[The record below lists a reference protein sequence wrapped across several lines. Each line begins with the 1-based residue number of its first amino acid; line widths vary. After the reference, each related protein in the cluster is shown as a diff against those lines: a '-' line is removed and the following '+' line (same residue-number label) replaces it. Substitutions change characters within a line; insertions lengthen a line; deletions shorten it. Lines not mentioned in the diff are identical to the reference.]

1 MKWIRVLVIF
11 QLVVLA
17 ACGSE
22 DSASLPGGPEW
33 PSVGVGQSGS
43 QDFGRFRNL
52 VEAGELPS
60 PDTLDPVG
68 FFAEHKIELPAPSCE
83 DDVCLH
89 GLFGIQKNLI
99 NGATSSV
106 AVIGMNTALTV
117 PESDRP
123 PLSLAIAV
131 DVSWSLANEPIAFV
145 QQGLLAMTDGLGPED
160 DISLIA
166 YAETA
171 ELLIRSN
178 METDPDRSLLRE
190 QIRGL
195 EVIGQTNMYAGLRM
209 ALEDVAAR
217 TVDESQR
224 RVLLLSDGM
233 ANVGIADRDRILNL
247 VRSYPEISISAIGLG
262 AEFDLPLMR
271 SISQISSGNFYFVED
286 PSAVQ
291 EVFETEISTF
301 LVPIAYDAVLELDV
315 KGPYAVRG
323 VYGVHEWFAADN
335 AAEIR
340 IPALYMASRTTTGIT
355 PDGARRGGGGAILVE
370 LTPIPV
376 KELLDATPA
385 NHRVATA
392 TLRYRIPNTEDVVT
406 QTVDVF
412 NPNRP
417 TLVAAEPYFDSPAV
431 EKAFVT
437 MNTYAA
443 LQTAVERASYGAPG
457 AALSILQPFI
467 NTLEAWL
474 ENNDDADLRSDA
486 NITRKL
492 ITIIEQ
498 REGPMDITFPGNPW
512 AY

>member
-1 MKWIRVLVIF
+1 MKWIRILA
-11 QLVVLA
+11 VVHLMA
-17 ACGSE
+17 LLGCGSE
-22 DSASLPGGPEW
+22 DAAVQGPSEW

-43 QDFGRFRNL
+43 QDFGRFRAL

-68 FFAEHKIELPAPSCE
+68 FFAEHKLELPPPDCE
-83 DDVCLH
+83 NDVCLH

-99 NGATSSV
+99 NGATSSI
-106 AVIGMNTALTV
+106 AVIGMNTAMTL
-117 PESDRP
+117 PEIERP
-123 PLSLAIAV
+123 ALSLALAV
-131 DVSWSLANEPIAFV
+131 DLSGSMAGEPITFV
-145 QQGLLAMTDGLGPED
+145 KQGLLAMVDGLGFDD

-171 ELLIRSN
+171 EFLIRSN
-178 METDPDRSLLRE
+178 KETDPERRLLRE
-190 QIRGL
+190 QINAL
-195 EVIGQTNMYAGLRM
+195 EPSGQTNIYAGLRM
-209 ALEDVAAR
+209 ALEDVAER
-217 TVDESQR
+217 MVGESQA
-224 RVLLLSDGM
+224 RVILLSDGV
-233 ANVGIADRDRILNL
+233 ATTGIADRDRILNL
-247 VRSYPEISISAIGLG
+247 VRAHSRISISAIGLG
-262 AEFDLPLMR
+262 DEFDLPLMR

-301 LVPIAYDAVLELDV
+301 LVPIAYDATIELDV

-335 AAEIR
+335 AAQIR
-340 IPALYMASRTTTGIT
+340 VPALYMASRTTTGIT
-355 PDGARRGGGGAILVE
+355 PDTGRRGGGGAIVIE

-392 TLRYRIPNTEDVVT
+392 TLSYRVPDTDEVVT
-406 QTVDVF
+406 QTVDLF

-417 TLVAAEPYFDSPAV
+417 MLVDAEPYFDSPAV

-437 MNTYAA
+437 MNVYAA
-443 LQTAVERASYGAPG
+443 LHSAVERASYGAPG
-457 AALSILQPFI
+457 AALSILKPFV
-467 NTLEAWL
+467 NALDAWL
-474 ENNDDADLRSDA
+474 STHTDADIISDA
-486 NITRKL
+486 SITRKL
-492 ITIIEQ
+492 IDIIEQ
-498 REGPMDITFPGNPW
+498 REGPKEITDPPNPW